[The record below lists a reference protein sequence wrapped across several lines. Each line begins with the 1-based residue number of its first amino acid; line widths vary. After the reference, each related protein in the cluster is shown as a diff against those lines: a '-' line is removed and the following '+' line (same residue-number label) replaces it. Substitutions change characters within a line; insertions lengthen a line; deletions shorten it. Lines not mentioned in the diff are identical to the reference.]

1 MRIRTYFHRPEIG
14 TMNGMIGLMIAY
26 AISTVIVM
34 MVIASAVITCIVVVR
49 AVMSAAIGA
58 IMVRPREIE
67 MVVVGVGDVDAERP
81 ASTVYIYRTVE
92 VGRLHEPAEL
102 TVAQHPAQVVVA
114 HVQIVV
120 IAVQGPLFASKHV
133 VHQISDAGD
142 KVVVYLVHIV
152 VLLCIEIQFVGHLVR
167 KEKSFL
173 AHFAVAHCRTA

>member
-1 MRIRTYFHRPEIG
+1 
-14 TMNGMIGLMIAY
+14 MIGLMIAY

-58 IMVRPREIE
+58 IMVRPRKIE
-67 MVVVGVGDVDAERP
+67 MVAVGVGDVDAERP
-81 ASTVYIYRTVE
+81 ASTVYIHRTVE
-92 VGRLHEPAEL
+92 VGRLHKPPEL

-120 IAVQGPLFASKHV
+120 IAVQGPLFAPKHV
-133 VHQISDAGD
+133 VHQVSDAGD
-142 KVVVYLVHIV
+142 EVVVYLVHIV
-152 VLLCIEIQFVGHLVR
+152 VLLRIELQFVGHLVR

-173 AHFAVAHCRTA
+173 ADLAVAHCRTA